1 MKRITIWILR
11 KAEDAVDRTSSIL
24 CNALWRAR
32 VALEAKPSRPVS
44 IGELFRD
51 PSEEKVP
58 GGYREMLFGS
68 GKVVKR

>member
-1 MKRITIWILR
+1 MKHITIWILR
-11 KAEDAVDRTSSIL
+11 KAEDAVERTSSVL

-32 VALEAKPSRPVS
+32 AALEAKPSRPVS

-58 GGYREMLFGS
+58 GEYGEVLFGS
-68 GKVVKR
+68 GKVER